1 MPRRN
6 PGLFEPIAYI
16 IRTPAFFRIV
26 GIGGLI
32 LFTIIF
38 LGKAAAHSVGACFV
52 GLALLAALWTESTL
66 TVCRRCRHFGTW
78 HCAGQAIIAAR
89 LVKPL
94 PPGVGQL
101 RATLHFGLAAIYLI
115 YGLFWMWH
123 GIPAGIIFTLWAGLF
138 VMSAIPPDGFSWK
151 SAARSSQAA

>member
-6 PGLFEPIAYI
+6 PGPFEPIIYVI
-16 IRTPAFFRIV
+16 QTPAFFRIV

-32 LFTIIF
+32 LFTIVF
-38 LGKAAAHSVGACFV
+38 LGKAAAHSAGAFIF
-52 GLALLAALWTESTL
+52 GLALIAALWIESTL

-78 HCAGQAIIAAR
+78 HCAGQAMIAAR
-89 LVKPL
+89 FFTPL
-94 PPGVGQL
+94 PPGIGQP
-101 RATLHFGLAAIYLI
+101 RVMLHFGLAALYLI

-123 GIPAGIIFTLWAGLF
+123 GIAAGVLATVWLALF

-151 SAARSSQAA
+151 SAARPSQAA

>member
-6 PGLFEPIAYI
+6 PGPFEPILYI
-16 IRTPAFFRIV
+16 VQTPAFFRIV
-26 GIGGLI
+26 GIGGLV

-38 LGKAAAHSVGACFV
+38 LGKAAAHRAGACIF

-78 HCAGQAIIAAR
+78 HCAGQGMIAAR
-89 LVKPL
+89 LFTPL
-94 PPGVGQL
+94 PPGIGQP
-101 RATLHFGLAAIYLI
+101 RVMLHFGLVAIYLI

-123 GIPAGIIFTLWAGLF
+123 GIATGILFTLWAVLF
-138 VMSAIPPDGFSWK
+138 VMSAIPADGFSWK
-151 SAARSSQAA
+151 TAPRSSRAA